1 MQYEPNKI
9 ERKWRAIWEERKLHH
24 AVKDETRPKYYCL
37 DMFPY
42 PSGEGLHVG
51 HWRGYVLS
59 DVWSRYM
66 TLLGYNVLHPMGWD
80 AFGLP
85 AENAAIKKGVHPETQ
100 TKAAVSNMKR
110 QLTDMGSMYDWE
122 REVNSSTPE
131 YYRWT
136 QWVFLK
142 AYELGLAYKKGAPI
156 NWCPGCRCGLA
167 DEEVK
172 EGRCDR
178 CGSEV
183 TKKNLNQWF
192 FGISKYAQRL
202 IDDIKPLDWP
212 EKVKKMQIDWIGR
225 SEGAE
230 VCFQLEGLEDKL
242 WIYTTRPDTLF
253 GATYMVMAP
262 EHPLVD
268 KITTDEQREAV
279 EAYRTRTSTR
289 SEVERQEQREKTG
302 VFTGGYAIN
311 PVNGKRTPIWISD
324 YVLMGY
330 GTGAIMAVPSHDT
343 RDWDFAKAF
352 DIPIIQVVLTPE
364 QEKELAG
371 CKGAEELNKAYA
383 EKYPQM
389 PLTEA
394 YCEVGTMI
402 NSGEFSGLKSDV
414 GRKRIVESLEAK
426 GLGRTKINYRLRDWL
441 VSRQRYWGAPIP
453 MVYCDDC
460 GIVPV
465 PEEQLPVLLPHVDK
479 YEPSGTGES
488 PLAAIDE
495 FVNTTCPKCGKPA
508 RRDTDTISQ
517 WICSSWYFLRYS
529 SYDCQDQAWRK
540 EDVDYWN
547 PVDMYVGGIEHAVL
561 HLLYSRFCTKMFYD
575 LGLVK
580 FTEPFQR
587 LFNQGMIC
595 KVGHSGRLEKM
606 SKSKGNVVNPDELV
620 EKYGTDSL
628 RAYELF
634 IGPPELDAEWN
645 DSGIDGVYRW
655 IKRVWNFAQ
664 ETEFA
669 KDKESD
675 IEVLRLSHRFIKK
688 INDDLQRLHL
698 NTVVAAL
705 MEWMNG
711 LYTLRSQGKTIS
723 EETLRQYIVIAS
735 PIIPHTAE
743 EMWHNL
749 GEEKSLFEGKPA
761 WPTHKEEYTVEN
773 TFKLAVQVNGKVRA
787 TLEIPMGTEQAA
799 IEELARANERVA
811 AQLEGKTVR
820 RVIYV
825 PNKLLNIV
833 VG

>member
-1 MQYEPNKI
+1 
-9 ERKWRAIWEERKLHH
+9 
-24 AVKDETRPKYYCL
+24 
-37 DMFPY
+37 
-42 PSGEGLHVG
+42 
-51 HWRGYVLS
+51 
-59 DVWSRYM
+59 
-66 TLLGYNVLHPMGWD
+66 
-80 AFGLP
+80 
-85 AENAAIKKGVHPETQ
+85 
-100 TKAAVSNMKR
+100 
-110 QLTDMGSMYDWE
+110 
-122 REVNSSTPE
+122 
-131 YYRWT
+131 
-136 QWVFLK
+136 
-142 AYELGLAYKKGAPI
+142 
-156 NWCPGCRCGLA
+156 
-167 DEEVK
+167 
-172 EGRCDR
+172 
-178 CGSEV
+178 GSEV

-230 VCFQLEGLEDKL
+230 VCFKIEGLEDDL
-242 WIYTTRPDTLF
+242 WIFTTRPDTLF

-268 KITTDEQREAV
+268 KITTEAQREAV
-279 EAYRTRTSTR
+279 EAYRLRTSTR
-289 SEVERQEQREKTG
+289 SEVERQEQKEKTG

-343 RDWDFAKAF
+343 RDWDFAKEF
-352 DIPIIQVVLTPE
+352 GIPIIQVVLTPE

-371 CKGAEELNKAYA
+371 FDSADALNRAYA

-402 NSGEFSGLKSDV
+402 NSGEFSGLKSDI
-414 GRKRIVESLEAK
+414 GRQRIVASLEAK

-465 PEEQLPVLLPHVDK
+465 PEDQLPVLLPHVEK
-479 YEPSGTGES
+479 YQPSGTGES

-517 WICSSWYFLRYS
+517 WVCSSWYFLRYS
-529 SYDCQDQAWRK
+529 SYDSKDQAWRK

-580 FTEPFQR
+580 FTEPFKR

-595 KVGHSGRLEKM
+595 KQSSFSLRLEKM

-620 EKYGTDSL
+620 RSYGTDSL

-634 IGPPELDAEWN
+634 IGPPELDSEWN

-655 IKRVWNFAQ
+655 IKRVWSFAQ
-664 ETEFA
+664 ETELA

-675 IEVLRLSHRFIKK
+675 IEVLTLSHRFIKK

-711 LYTLRSQGKTIS
+711 LYALRAQGKTIS
-723 EETLRQYIVIAS
+723 EETLRQYIIISS

-743 EMWHNL
+743 ELWHNL
-749 GEEKSLFEGKPA
+749 GEEKSLFEQKPA
-761 WPTHKEEYTVEN
+761 WPTHKDEYLVEAS
-773 TFKLAVQVNGKVRA
+773 FKLAVQVNGKMR
-787 TLEIPMGTEQAA
+787 TTMDIPMNAEQAQ
-799 IEELARANERVA
+799 IEEMVKAHERVA
-811 AQLEGKTVR
+811 PQLEGKTIR

-825 PNKLLNIV
+825 SKKLMNIV